1 MTSTG
6 IQSEGLTKG
15 HAGRPVLRGLS
26 FAVASGQISGVR
38 STDGAR
44 DTTAVET
51 IPAMRHQD
59 GGRMRVRGF
68 GSAEQRTGNRHLVI
82 FPAPVL

>member
-26 FAVASGQISGVR
+26 FAVASSEISGILGA
-38 STDGAR
+38 DGAR

-51 IPAMRHQD
+51 IPAARHQD
-59 GGRMRVRGF
+59 GGGM
-68 GSAEQRTGNRHLVI
+68 RHLVI